1 MVATQLPVQH
11 AGMRASNLAL
21 TLSAIVEAG
30 PLTRSQVATRTGLTK
45 SSVSGLVGDLV
56 AAGLVAEAPAPP
68 ARGRPG
74 TILALDRQG
83 AAGLGLE
90 INVDYLAAIVIDLTG
105 TPRYRHLLT
114 CDNRGRSAHEVLGDL
129 ADLATAAARAATE
142 QGLALA
148 GVCLGVPGVVTDGEV
163 VRAPNLGWSDVTI
176 DVPLPSTP
184 LGTVVDN
191 EADLAALGELWTGEA
206 GTDFVHV
213 SGEIGIGG
221 GIVVGGELFGGSHGR
236 AGELGHVVLDPDGE
250 PCSCGGRGCLERL
263 AGQEAILAAAGVA
276 TRAELETRCA
286 AGDAAALAA
295 VATAGAHLGVALA
308 SVTNLLDPGAI
319 VLGGLFADLAPWL
332 RPSVEATLARHGTT
346 PRVLV
351 SGLGGEAAVRG
362 AAGSVVRRV
371 LSDPAGYLA
380 RKTTA

>member
-1 MVATQLPVQH
+1 MVATQLPAQH

-21 TLSAIVEAG
+21 TLSAIVDAG
-30 PLTRSQVATRTGLTK
+30 PLTRSQVAVRTGLTK
-45 SSVSGLVGDLV
+45 SSVSGLVADLV
-56 AAGLVAEAPAPP
+56 AARLVAEAPAPP

-74 TILALDRQG
+74 TALALDRQG
-83 AAGLGLE
+83 ASGLGLE
-90 INVDYLAAIVIDLTG
+90 INVDYVAAIVIDLTG
-105 TPRYRHLLT
+105 TPRYRHVVT
-114 CDNRGRSAHEVLGDL
+114 CDNRGRSPLAVLSDL
-129 ADLATAAARAATE
+129 AELAAAAARAAGE
-142 QGLALA
+142 QGLPLA
-148 GVCLGVPGVVTDGEV
+148 GVCLGVPGVVMPGDV
-163 VRAPNLGWSDVTI
+163 VRAPNLGWSDVVV
-176 DVPLPSTP
+176 DVPLPPTP
-184 LGTVVDN
+184 LGAVVDN

-206 GTDFVHV
+206 GNDFVHV

-236 AGELGHVVLDPDGE
+236 AGELGHVVLDPDGP

-263 AGQEAILAAAGVA
+263 AGQEAILAAAGVE
-276 TRAELETRCA
+276 TRAELEARCA
-286 AGDAAALAA
+286 HGDPAALTAVTAA
-295 VATAGAHLGVALA
+295 GERLGVALA

-332 RPSVEATLARHGTT
+332 RPSVETTLARHGTT

-371 LSDPAGYLA
+371 LTDPAGYLS
-380 RKTTA
+380 RKATA